1 MKLAYKV
8 SPETHLV
15 AYANIVQAL
24 LHNACPTF
32 VSSDGTNRYEFRSH
46 CSGTVTIEAKRAS
59 DGDYNLLSWQV
70 D

>member
-1 MKLAYKV
+1 MNV
-8 SPETHLV
+8 NPQTHLV
-15 AYANIVQAL
+15 ACANIVQAL

-46 CSGTVTIEAKRAS
+46 CSGTITIDAKRAS
-59 DGDYNLLSWQV
+59 DGDYNLISWQV